1 MPITPFEKNS
11 IDERNKLIRNY
22 LITELEN
29 YGFDERYKLINKNLI
44 LSKNL
49 ERSPIYS
56 KLKIQANINDKI
68 LELSQIRIDV
78 DKNLNNLPN
87 KDKETWVDDV
97 GGINQKI
104 ERNNQIFQNRYRDS
118 TLKEYDVDGT
128 SQFVSDKTMLNS
140 EFDNSYDKYSIIDY
154 KQESDGRFSLKNEE
168 NSKNVLDTSNDLR
181 DKLLI
186 LNNYSNVEDSVFS
199 IQYDNIKKNIKN
211 TKSILQNNDFIN
223 VYNIDNFYEVNYIE
237 KNKTNFDYKEIINEK
252 AGVNLLSDVI
262 SNNSKFKAT
271 TTVYDILKRGLTT
284 VTKNESELGKIG
296 LKVLA
301 NQYLQNITRNNL
313 KNIISNNVIENIK
326 DKNPFNS
333 VRYEITIRNSN
344 KAKDIFLNILNTN
357 LIGTNTVYL
366 GEKAKIIKSI
376 DDIRENK
383 DLNSSFGRNLEL
395 IKQTGLG
402 HQKLLKSMLSLSKI
416 NEIYFDKHGK
426 GDYFKVDDFSNSAYS
441 EKTPT
446 VKLPKNTFDKIG
458 FSWHSPNFE
467 KKYLIAK
474 KECVEEEEI
483 LKGILERT
491 EKGFLSGE
499 NKNLIDYKSSYLNTN
514 DNSSEIQSRTIEIVN
529 KEGKKYFIS
538 RGSNILNS
546 EYAKKNEMPNGYD
559 EFCRVWTFHDQYDK
573 PSKFIRHH
581 GLNEYVEDKNKRNTK
596 KSVLESPGFVKICDY
611 DEDINGKSPKKY
623 MLSLENLAWSDHTN
637 DLPKQE
643 IGNGDL
649 ETGKKGRIMWFPP
662 YNLKFSESVK
672 PSFKTHNFIGRGE
685 PIYTYENTTESLTLS
700 FMLIVDHPKW
710 LQENR
715 LNLGTN
721 YNEYVER
728 GDGEY
733 SRFFAGCMLGS
744 NIKENTKEVEIIPTS
759 EDKIESIEKDV
770 KLTAYFP
777 NDVGDRFYE
786 FISSNENNYEC
797 GEEYSNK
804 NIYIDAVNSDGTINN
819 NGIWGDI
826 LKSYLFSDNTEEEMF
841 TELKS
846 PALFNVVLNDLYTI
860 NFKSEFL
867 NLLNKNTNNVYNEI
881 ELGITN
887 NNETNFKNKKEFKYT
902 LPIKYSSKYK
912 INGIDRYSWET
923 LPSFSFKDGTNRT
936 EPFYRIESF
945 YTYNENNKLNDELK
959 NIINKKGD
967 KYNELKDIIDN
978 ANKCGFINIT
988 LTGFSSRDINKNKFK
1003 LNTNDNYNQIF
1014 NSFLSIRRIK
1024 TILIELLPNIL
1035 KGDLYLN
1042 DNVKININII
1052 NKFTEDSN
1060 SKGIPNSKISAL
1072 DRKVEIVFNTTN
1084 SINEN
1089 IAKEVDNKTKESNIN
1104 KQNVITKD
1112 EKKKPESYF
1121 KRFEDKENV
1130 IFNEI
1135 VKKIDY
1141 FHPAFQSQTP
1151 EDLNTR
1157 VVFLKQCARQAP
1169 ISDDKIQTKNL
1180 VFGKQPVCILR
1191 IGDYVHTKVI
1201 INDISFQYESTWDL
1215 NPEGIGVQPMFVNVS
1230 LSMNVIGSQDI
1241 TGPLNEL
1248 KTALSYNLTANNSI
1262 YNKKAKTRNV

>member
-1 MPITPFEKNS
+1 MITQLEKYG
-11 IDERNKLIRNY
+11 IDERN
-22 LITELEN
+22 
-29 YGFDERYKLINKNLI
+29 KLINKNLI

-49 ERSPIYS
+49 ERSPIFS
-56 KLKIQANINDKI
+56 KLKIQSNINNNI

-78 DKNLNNLPN
+78 NKNLNNLPN
-87 KDKETWVDDV
+87 KETWVDDV
-97 GGINQKI
+97 GGINQEI

-118 TLKEYDVDGT
+118 TLKEFKIEEYNVDGT
-128 SQFVSDKTMLNS
+128 PQFVTDKTMLNS
-140 EFDNSYDKYSIIDY
+140 GFDNSYNKYSIIDY
-154 KQESDGRFSLKNEE
+154 YQQLDGRFSLNNKE
-168 NSKNVLDTSNDLR
+168 NSKNVLNTSNDLR
-181 DKLLI
+181 DELLI
-186 LNNYSNVEDSVFS
+186 LNNYSNVENSVFS

-211 TKSILQNNDFIN
+211 TKSILQNKNFITL
-223 VYNIDNFYEVNYIE
+223 YNIDNFYKSNYIE
-237 KNKTNFDYKEIINEK
+237 KDKTNFDYKEIINEK
-252 AGVNLLSDVI
+252 TGVNLLSDII
-262 SNNSKFKAT
+262 SNNTKFKST

-284 VTKNESELGKIG
+284 VTNNESELGKIG
-296 LKVLA
+296 LKVLT
-301 NQYLQNITRNNL
+301 NQFLQNITRNNL

-333 VRYEITIRNSN
+333 VRYEITISNSDNN
-344 KAKDIFLNILNTN
+344 KDKILNILKTN

-366 GEKAKIIKSI
+366 EDKARIIKSI
-376 DDIRENK
+376 DDIRGGKER

-402 HQKLLKSMLSLSKI
+402 HQKLLKSMLSLNII
-416 NEIYFDKHGK
+416 NNIYFGK
-426 GDYFKVDDFSNSAYS
+426 DRNGDYFEIKDVSNSAYS
-441 EKTPT
+441 EKIPT
-446 VKLPKNTFDKIG
+446 INLPKNTFTKIG
-458 FSWHSPNFE
+458 FSWYSSNFT
-467 KKYLIAK
+467 YRDSY
-474 KECVEEEEI
+474 EI
-483 LKGILERT
+483 NGIKGILRRNGEGILRRT
-491 EKGFLSGE
+491 EEGILRRTEVGILRRTEEDFLNGK
-499 NKNLIDYKSSYLNTN
+499 NKNLIDYKSSALNPN
-514 DNSSEIQSRTIEIVN
+514 DNSSEIQSRTIAKNDEN
-529 KEGKKYFIS
+529 KTNFIS
-538 RGSNILNS
+538 RGSNILKS
-546 EYAKKNEMPNGYD
+546 EYAKNIILSNGYD
-559 EFCRVWTFHDQYDK
+559 EFCRVWTFHDQYNK

-581 GLNEYVEDKNKRNTK
+581 GLNEYVKDENKRNTK

-611 DEDINGKSPKKY
+611 YEDSIEKSPKKY
-623 MLSLENLAWSDHTN
+623 MLSLENLAWSDHIN
-637 DLPKQE
+637 DLPIQE

-649 ETGKKGRIMWFPP
+649 QTGKKGRIMWFPP

-685 PIYTYENTTESLTLS
+685 PIYTYENTTESLSLS

-715 LNLGTN
+715 FNLQTH
-721 YNEYVER
+721 YEDYVER

-733 SRFFAGCMLGS
+733 SRFFAGCMPDS
-744 NIKENTKEVEIIPTS
+744 NIKENTKEVEIIPTI
-759 EDKIESIEKDV
+759 EDKIESIEKEV

-804 NIYIDAVNSDGTINN
+804 NIYIDGVNSNGTINN
-819 NGIWGDI
+819 DGIWGDI
-826 LKSYLFSDNTEEEMF
+826 LKSDLFSGSTEEEMF
-841 TELKS
+841 TQLKS
-846 PALFNVVLNDLYTI
+846 PALFNDVLNDLYTI
-860 NFKSEFL
+860 NFKNEFL
-867 NLLNKNTNNVYNEI
+867 NKLNKNTNNIYNEI

-902 LPIKYSSKYK
+902 LPIKYNSKYN
-912 INGIDRYSWET
+912 INNIDRYSWET
-923 LPSFSFKDGTNRT
+923 LASFSFKDGTNRT
-936 EPFYRIESF
+936 EPFYRIKTF
-945 YTYNENNKLNDELK
+945 YTYSKNHKLNDELK
-959 NIINKKGD
+959 NIVNKNGD
-967 KYNELKDIIDN
+967 KYKELKDIVDN
-978 ANKCGFINIT
+978 ANKSGFINIT

-1003 LNTNDNYNQIF
+1003 LNKNDNYNQIF

-1035 KGDLYLN
+1035 KGDLSLN

-1052 NKFTEDSN
+1052 NKFTEDST
-1060 SKGIPNSKISAL
+1060 STGIPNSKKSAL

-1089 IAKEVDNKTKESNIN
+1089 ITKEDNNKNKESGDN
-1104 KQNVITKD
+1104 KQNIVTKD
-1112 EKKKPESYF
+1112 EKKNESYF
-1121 KRFEDKENV
+1121 KKFTDKDDI
-1130 IFNEI
+1130 IFDSI

-1262 YNKKAKTRNV
+1262 YNKKNKKRNE

>member
-1 MPITPFEKNS
+1 MITQLEKYG
-11 IDERNKLIRNY
+11 IDERN
-22 LITELEN
+22 
-29 YGFDERYKLINKNLI
+29 KLINKNLI

-49 ERSPIYS
+49 ERSPIFS
-56 KLKIQANINDKI
+56 KLKIQSNINNNI

-78 DKNLNNLPN
+78 NKNLNNLPN
-87 KDKETWVDDV
+87 KDEETWVDDV

-118 TLKEYDVDGT
+118 TLKEYNVGGT
-128 SQFVSDKTMLNS
+128 PQFVSDKTMLNS
-140 EFDNSYDKYSIIDY
+140 DFDNSYDKYSIIDY
-154 KQESDGRFSLKNEE
+154 EQQLDGRFSLNNKE

-344 KAKDIFLNILNTN
+344 KPKDIFLNILNTN

-366 GEKAKIIKSI
+366 EDKASIINSI
-376 DDIRENK
+376 DDIRDGK
-383 DLNSSFGRNLEL
+383 QRDFNSSFCINLDL

-402 HQKLLKSMLSLSKI
+402 HQKLLKSMLSLSKKP
-416 NEIYFDKHGK
+416 NIYFGEDGK
-426 GDYFKVDDFSNSAYS
+426 GDYFKVGDIFKSAYHD
-441 EKTPT
+441 ETPT
-446 VKLPKNTFDKIG
+446 TKLPKNTFTKIG
-458 FSWHSPNFE
+458 FSWYSANFE
-467 KKYLIAK
+467 KKYGEKALEEYK
-474 KECVEEEEI
+474 KVA
-483 LKGILERT
+483 LKGILET
-491 EKGFLSGE
+491 TKNGFLENIDEFASKSE
-499 NKNLIDYKSSYLNTN
+499 NKNLIDYKSSALNPN
-514 DNSSEIQSRTIEIVN
+514 DNSSEIQSRTIEGET
-529 KEGKKYFIS
+529 KFIS
-538 RGSNILNS
+538 RGSNILKS
-546 EYAKKNEMPNGYD
+546 EYAKNIKLSNGYD
-559 EFCRVWTFHDQYDK
+559 EFCRVWTFHDQYNK
-573 PSKFIRHH
+573 PSKFIRHDA
-581 GLNEYVEDKNKRNTK
+581 LNEYVIDENKRYTK
-596 KSVLESPGFVKICDY
+596 LSVLESPGFVKICDY
-611 DEDINGKSPKKY
+611 DEVDKIENSPKKY
-623 MLSLENLAWSDHTN
+623 MLSLENLAWSDHN
-637 DLPKQE
+637 FDLPPEE

-649 ETGKKGRIMWFPP
+649 ETKKKGRIMWFPP

-715 LNLGTN
+715 ENLQTN
-721 YNEYVER
+721 YKDYIEG

-733 SRFFAGCMLGS
+733 SRFFAGCMSGS
-744 NIKENTKEVEIIPTS
+744 NIKENTKEVEIIPTT

-936 EPFYRIESF
+936 EPFYRIETF
-945 YTYNENNKLNDELK
+945 YTYNKNNKLNDELK

-1035 KGDLYLN
+1035 KGDLHLN

-1052 NKFTEDSN
+1052 NKFTEDST
-1060 SKGIPNSKISAL
+1060 SKGIPNSKTSAL

-1089 IAKEVDNKTKESNIN
+1089 ITKEVDNKTKESGDNKIKESGDN
-1104 KQNVITKD
+1104 KQNIVTKD
-1112 EKKKPESYF
+1112 KKNNESYF
-1121 KRFEDKENV
+1121 KRFTDDEDI
-1130 IFNEI
+1130 IFNSI

-1262 YNKKAKTRNV
+1262 YNKKS

>member
-1 MPITPFEKNS
+1 MITQLEKYG
-11 IDERNKLIRNY
+11 IDERN
-22 LITELEN
+22 
-29 YGFDERYKLINKNLI
+29 KLINKNLI

-49 ERSPIYS
+49 ERSPIFS
-56 KLKIQANINDKI
+56 KLKIQSNINNNI
-68 LELSQIRIDV
+68 LELYKIRIDV

-87 KDKETWVDDV
+87 KETWVDDV
-97 GGINQKI
+97 GGINQEI

-118 TLKEYDVDGT
+118 TLKEFKIEEYNVGGT
-128 SQFVSDKTMLNS
+128 PQFVSDKTMLNS
-140 EFDNSYDKYSIIDY
+140 DFDNSYSKYSLIDY
-154 KQESDGRFSLKNEE
+154 YQQLDGRFSLNNKE

-181 DKLLI
+181 DELLI

-223 VYNIDNFYEVNYIE
+223 LYNIDNFYEVNYIE
-237 KNKTNFDYKEIINEK
+237 NDKTNFDYKEIINEN

-262 SNNSKFKAT
+262 SNNTKFKAT

-284 VTKNESELGKIG
+284 VTNNESELGKIG

-301 NQYLQNITRNNL
+301 NQFLQNITRNNL

-333 VRYEITIRNSN
+333 IRYEITISNSN
-344 KAKDIFLNILNTN
+344 KTKDKILNILKTN

-366 GEKAKIIKSI
+366 EDKAKIIKSI
-376 DDIRENK
+376 DDIRDEK

-402 HQKLLKSMLSLSKI
+402 HQKLLKSMLSLSKKP
-416 NEIYFDKHGK
+416 NIYFAENGK
-426 GDYFKVDDFSNSAYS
+426 GDYFNVDNISNSAYN
-441 EKTPT
+441 EEIPT
-446 VKLPKNTFDKIG
+446 TNLPKNTFTKIG
-458 FSWHSPNFE
+458 FSWYSPNFE
-467 KKYLIAK
+467 KKYGEKALEEYK
-474 KECVEEEEI
+474 KVA
-483 LKGILERT
+483 LKGILET
-491 EKGFLSGE
+491 TKNGFLEKIDEYASKSE
-499 NKNLIDYKSSYLNTN
+499 NKNLIDYKSSALNPN
-514 DNSSEIQSRTIEIVN
+514 DNSSEIQSRTIGDT
-529 KEGKKYFIS
+529 KFIS

-546 EYAKKNEMPNGYD
+546 EYAKNINLLNGYD
-559 EFCRVWTFHDQYDK
+559 EFCRVWTFHDQYNK

-581 GLNEYVEDKNKRNTK
+581 KLNDYVKDENKRNTTH
-596 KSVLESPGFVKICDY
+596 SVLESAGFVKICNY

-623 MLSLENLAWSDHTN
+623 MLSLENLAWSDHIS
-637 DLPKQE
+637 DLPPEE

-649 ETGKKGRIMWFPP
+649 ETKKKGRIMWFPP

-715 LNLGTN
+715 LKLQTYYKDYIEG
-721 YNEYVER
+721 

-733 SRFFAGCMLGS
+733 SRFFAGCMFGS
-744 NIKENTKEVEIIPTS
+744 NIKENTKEVETIPTT
-759 EDKIESIEKDV
+759 EDKIESIAKEV

-804 NIYIDAVNSDGTINN
+804 NIYIDGVNSDGTINN

-826 LKSYLFSDNTEEEMF
+826 LKSHFFSDITEEEMF
-841 TELKS
+841 TQLKS
-846 PALFNVVLNDLYTI
+846 PTLFNDVLNDLYTI
-860 NFKSEFL
+860 NFKHEFL
-867 NLLNKNTNNVYNEI
+867 NNLNKNTNNIYNEI
-881 ELGITN
+881 EVGITN
-887 NNETNFKNKKEFKYT
+887 NNETNFTNKKEFKYT
-902 LPIKYSSKYK
+902 LPIKYMSKYN
-912 INGIDRYSWET
+912 INNIDRYSWET
-923 LPSFSFKDGTNRT
+923 LASFSFKDGTKRT
-936 EPFYRIESF
+936 EPFYRIKTF
-945 YTYNENNKLNDELK
+945 YTYNTNYKLNEELK
-959 NIINKKGD
+959 NIINKNGD
-967 KYNELKDIIDN
+967 KYNELKDIINN

-1003 LNTNDNYNQIF
+1003 LNKNDNYNQIF

-1035 KGDLYLN
+1035 KGDLSLN

-1052 NKFTEDSN
+1052 NKLTEDSN
-1060 SKGIPNSKISAL
+1060 SKGKINSKTSAL

-1089 IAKEVDNKTKESNIN
+1089 ITKEVDNKNKESGDN
-1104 KQNVITKD
+1104 KQNIVTKDKKKNVTKD
-1112 EKKKPESYF
+1112 EKKNESYF
-1121 KRFEDKENV
+1121 KKFTDKDDI
-1130 IFNEI
+1130 IFDSI

-1262 YNKKAKTRNV
+1262 YNERNKRRNG

>member
-1 MPITPFEKNS
+1 MITQLEKYG
-11 IDERNKLIRNY
+11 IDERN
-22 LITELEN
+22 
-29 YGFDERYKLINKNLI
+29 KLINKNLI

-49 ERSPIYS
+49 ERSPIFS
-56 KLKIQANINDKI
+56 KLKIQSNISNNI

-78 DKNLNNLPN
+78 NKNLNNLPN
-87 KDKETWVDDV
+87 KEVWVDDV
-97 GGINQKI
+97 GGINQEI

-128 SQFVSDKTMLNS
+128 SQFVSDITMLNS
-140 EFDNSYDKYSIIDY
+140 DFDNSYSKYSIIDY
-154 KQESDGRFSLKNEE
+154 YQQLDGRFSLNLNTKE
-168 NSKNVLDTSNDLR
+168 NSTDVLNTSNDLR
-181 DKLLI
+181 NELLI
-186 LNNYSNVEDSVFS
+186 INNYSNVEHSVFS
-199 IQYDNIKKNIKN
+199 VQYDNIKKNIKN
-211 TKSILQNNDFIN
+211 RDSILQNKNFIAL
-223 VYNIDNFYEVNYIE
+223 YNIDNFYKGNYIE
-237 KNKTNFDYKEIINEK
+237 KDKTNFVDYKEIINEK
-252 AGVNLLSDVI
+252 TGVNLLSDII
-262 SNNSKFKAT
+262 SNNTKFKST

-284 VTKNESELGKIG
+284 VTNNESELGKIG
-296 LKVLA
+296 LKVLT
-301 NQYLQNITRNNL
+301 NQFLQNITRNNL
-313 KNIISNNVIENIK
+313 KKIISTNVIENIK

-333 VRYEITIRNSN
+333 IRYEITISN
-344 KAKDIFLNILNTN
+344 PDKTKDKILNILNTT

-366 GEKAKIIKSI
+366 EDNAKIIKSI
-376 DDIRENK
+376 DDIIGEK
-383 DLNSSFGRNLEL
+383 DLKYRFGGNLGLIKQTDLGFGRNLEL

-402 HQKLLKSMLSLSKI
+402 HQKLLKTMLSLNIK
-416 NEIYFDKHGK
+416 NNIYFGDDGK
-426 GDYFKVDDFSNSAYS
+426 GDYFNVDDISNSAYS

-446 VKLPKNTFDKIG
+446 INLPKNTFNKIG
-458 FSWHSPNFE
+458 FSWYSPNFE
-467 KKYLIAK
+467 KKYGIDK
-474 KECVEEEEI
+474 KEYGINQKEGEKQV
-483 LKGILERT
+483 LKGILETT

-499 NKNLIDYKSSYLNTN
+499 NKNLIDYKSSALNPN
-514 DNSSEIQSRTIEIVN
+514 DNSSEIQSRTIAIGDN
-529 KEGKKYFIS
+529 NFIS
-538 RGSNILNS
+538 RGSNILKS
-546 EYAKKNEMPNGYD
+546 EYAKNNKLPNGYD
-559 EFCRVWTFHDQYDK
+559 EFCRVWTFHDQYNK

-581 GLNEYVEDKNKRNTK
+581 GLNEYVKDENKRNTRL
-596 KSVLESPGFVKICDY
+596 SVLESPGFVKICDLY
-611 DEDINGKSPKKY
+611 EVTNENEDIIENSPKKY

-637 DLPKQE
+637 DLPIQE

-685 PIYTYENTTESLTLS
+685 PIYTYENTTESLSLS

-715 LNLGTN
+715 LNLGTK
-721 YNEYVER
+721 YEEDVER

-733 SRFFAGCMLGS
+733 SRFFAGCMLAS

-786 FISSNENNYEC
+786 FISSDENNYEC

-804 NIYIDAVNSDGTINN
+804 NIYIDGVNPDGTINN

-826 LKSYLFSDNTEEEMF
+826 LKSDLFSGSTEEEMF
-841 TELKS
+841 TQLKS
-846 PALFNVVLNDLYTI
+846 PALFNDVLNDLYTI
-860 NFKSEFL
+860 NFKNEFL
-867 NLLNKNTNNVYNEI
+867 NNLNKNTNNIYNEI

-902 LPIKYSSKYK
+902 LPIKYNSKYN
-912 INGIDRYSWET
+912 INDIDRNSWET
-923 LPSFSFKDGTNRT
+923 LASFSFKVDTIRT
-936 EPFYRIESF
+936 QPFYRIKTF
-945 YTYNENNKLNDELK
+945 YTYDKNNKLNDELK

-978 ANKCGFINIT
+978 ANKSGFINIT
-988 LTGFSSRDINKNKFK
+988 LTGFSSRDINKNKFN
-1003 LNTNDNYNQIF
+1003 LNKNDNYNQIF

-1052 NKFTEDSN
+1052 NKFTEDST
-1060 SKGIPNSKISAL
+1060 SKGIPDSKTSAL

-1089 IAKEVDNKTKESNIN
+1089 ITKEVDNKTKESNIN
-1104 KQNVITKD
+1104 EQNVITKV
-1112 EKKKPESYF
+1112 KKKNESYF
-1121 KRFEDKENV
+1121 RKFNPNDDI
-1130 IFNEI
+1130 IFNSI

-1262 YNKKAKTRNV
+1262 YNKKS

>member
-1 MPITPFEKNS
+1 MITQLEKYG
-11 IDERNKLIRNY
+11 IDERN
-22 LITELEN
+22 
-29 YGFDERYKLINKNLI
+29 KLINKNLI

-49 ERSPIYS
+49 ERSPIFS
-56 KLKIQANINDKI
+56 KLKIQSNINNNI

-78 DKNLNNLPN
+78 NKNLNNLPN
-87 KDKETWVDDV
+87 KEVWVDDV
-97 GGINQKI
+97 GGINQEI

-140 EFDNSYDKYSIIDY
+140 DFDNSYSKYSIIDY
-154 KQESDGRFSLKNEE
+154 YQQLDGRFTLNYNKE
-168 NSKNVLDTSNDLR
+168 NSKNVLNTSNDLR
-181 DKLLI
+181 NELLV
-186 LNNYSNVEDSVFS
+186 LNNYSNVKNSIFS

-211 TKSILQNNDFIN
+211 RDSILQNKNFIAL
-223 VYNIDNFYEVNYIE
+223 YNIDNFYKSNYIE
-237 KNKTNFDYKEIINEK
+237 KDKTNFDYKEIINEK
-252 AGVNLLSDVI
+252 TGVNLLSDII
-262 SNNSKFKAT
+262 SNNTKFKST

-284 VTKNESELGKIG
+284 VTNNESELGKIG
-296 LKVLA
+296 LKVLT
-301 NQYLQNITRNNL
+301 NQFLQNITRNNL
-313 KNIISNNVIENIK
+313 KKIISTNVIENIK

-333 VRYEITIRNSN
+333 LRYEITISN
-344 KAKDIFLNILNTN
+344 PDKTKDKILNILNTT

-366 GEKAKIIKSI
+366 EGNAKIIKSI
-376 DDIRENK
+376 DDIIGEK
-383 DLNSSFGRNLEL
+383 DLKYRFGGNLELIKQTDLGFGRNLEL

-402 HQKLLKSMLSLSKI
+402 HQKLLKSMLSLNIK
-416 NEIYFDKHGK
+416 NNIYFGDDGK
-426 GDYFKVDDFSNSAYS
+426 GDYFNVDDISNSAYS
-441 EKTPT
+441 GKTPT
-446 VKLPKNTFDKIG
+446 INLPKNTFNKIG
-458 FSWHSPNFE
+458 FSWYSPNFE
-467 KKYLIAK
+467 KNYRIEK
-474 KECVEEEEI
+474 KEYGINKKEDEKEV

-499 NKNLIDYKSSYLNTN
+499 NKNLIDYKSSYLNPN

-529 KEGKKYFIS
+529 KEEKKYFIS
-538 RGSNILNS
+538 RGSNILKS
-546 EYAKKNEMPNGYD
+546 EYAKNIKLPNGYD
-559 EFCRVWTFHDQYDK
+559 EFCRVWTFHDQYNK
-573 PSKFIRHH
+573 PSKFIRHYA
-581 GLNEYVEDKNKRNTK
+581 LNKYVIDENKRNTK
-596 KSVLESPGFVKICDY
+596 LSVLESPGFVKICDY
-611 DEDINGKSPKKY
+611 GEDMIENSPKKY

-637 DLPKQE
+637 DLPIQE

-715 LNLGTN
+715 DNLQTN
-721 YNEYVER
+721 YNNYIER

-733 SRFFAGCMLGS
+733 SRFFAGCMFGS

-759 EDKIESIEKDV
+759 EDKIETIEKDV

-797 GEEYSNK
+797 GEEYLNK
-804 NIYIDAVNSDGTINN
+804 NIYIDGVNSNGTINN
-819 NGIWGDI
+819 DGIWGDI
-826 LKSYLFSDNTEEEMF
+826 LKSDLFSGSTEEEMF
-841 TELKS
+841 TQLKS
-846 PALFNVVLNDLYTI
+846 PALFNDVLNDLYTI
-860 NFKSEFL
+860 NFKNEFL
-867 NLLNKNTNNVYNEI
+867 NNLNKNTNNIYNEI

-902 LPIKYSSKYK
+902 LPIKYNSKYN
-912 INGIDRYSWET
+912 INDIDRNSWET
-923 LPSFSFKDGTNRT
+923 LASFSFKDDTNRT
-936 EPFYRIESF
+936 QPFYRIKTF

-978 ANKCGFINIT
+978 ANKSGFINIT
-988 LTGFSSRDINKNKFK
+988 LTGFSSRDINKNKFN
-1003 LNTNDNYNQIF
+1003 LNKNDNYNQIF

-1052 NKFTEDSN
+1052 NKFTEDSS
-1060 SKGIPNSKISAL
+1060 SKGIPNSKTSAL

-1089 IAKEVDNKTKESNIN
+1089 ITKEVDNKIKESGDN
-1104 KQNVITKD
+1104 KQDIITKD
-1112 EKKKPESYF
+1112 NKKNEAYF
-1121 KRFEDKENV
+1121 KRFTDNDEI
-1130 IFNEI
+1130 IFNSI

-1157 VVFLKQCARQAP
+1157 IVFLKQCARQAP

-1262 YNKKAKTRNV
+1262 YNKKS